1 MYMHD
6 THIYIYHKRKRDTH
20 IHTHTHTTSLSL
32 PLSLPLSLSHTH
44 HIHHTHTFP
53 CTAAAVDLFF
63 FPCRKAKK
71 ALKDPKRD
79 LLRPKPLRS
88 LLCVFPF
95 FKKLKRK
102 PTCLWPFASLA
113 DFLHF
118 CSRFVCSH
126 LLLLLL
132 SKMAPLSLSL

>member
-1 MYMHD
+1 MHD
-6 THIYIYHKRKRDTH
+6 THTYNYHKRKRDTH
-20 IHTHTHTTSLSL
+20 IHTHTHTTSFSLPRSLSL
-32 PLSLPLSLSHTH
+32 CLSLSN
-44 HIHHTHTFP
+44 HIHHTHTFS
-53 CTAAAVDLFF
+53 CILAAVDLFF
-63 FPCRKAKK
+63 FFLFRKAKK
-71 ALKDPKRD
+71 ALKDPTRD